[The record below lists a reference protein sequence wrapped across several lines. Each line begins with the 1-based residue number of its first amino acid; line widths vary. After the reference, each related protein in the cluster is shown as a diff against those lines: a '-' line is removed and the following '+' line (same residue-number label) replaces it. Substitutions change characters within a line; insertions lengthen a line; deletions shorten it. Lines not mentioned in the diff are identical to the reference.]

1 MKKVIKTK
9 SMHRMLCT
17 LLLLCAGVVSAM
29 ANTSTYYYRADVEAK
44 LTNGVTGGG
53 KVYVTTDPQSTPSY
67 TSTSDYTVG
76 QQDVVGDYGQRKFY
90 YYAQADD
97 GYIFSHWADN
107 RYNNNTHSPN
117 STDGT
122 PYFNTDRTFNGKK
135 NSRTQFNTYAI
146 FLKQNGV
153 IKVQTSDPS
162 KGSVAIDNLNNQYT
176 QTVTIS
182 AFPDTQNGVKF
193 LGWRKN
199 GTGDFVSTSASYTLI
214 ASAETE
220 GTYYAYFSEP
230 AEVVYCRIKNNK
242 TGNFLSLYGG
252 PDKRAG
258 NHQREVSGESR
269 NDGFKFDDCLQLI
282 SPEEAQGNP
291 ATVFKLQGSPAG
303 QGRTIGV
310 NLSAHGA
317 SYLNY
322 VKNDDAYELTI
333 TTSGSGISHIFA
345 PFTLDSDI
353 SAMNSYFCD
362 EGTGWLVMKTTDGLS
377 SDVLK
382 SSEWIV
388 YILDENTVEGAFGAN
403 TKAKYT
409 KEGKDGQ
416 QYYYTTMYTDFPY
429 QLKDG
434 VNAYYLV
441 FNSEFK
447 EITDR
452 AVFTQVE
459 GDVVPA
465 NLAVVLECPA
475 VQNSATSGTVV
486 NRLLPLPANTPS
498 NVNINDGDNYMRGY
512 ICLDGKKRE
521 NDKVHM
527 YVLSSKNDK
536 LGFYHST
543 ASYMTP
549 NKAYLLVPEGAEDQA
564 EQYAKNV
571 TFCFGM
577 PDESSE
583 NQETN
588 GIELSELMVDE
599 NDNTP
604 VYNLNGTIVAEG
616 KAAEKMLRPGVYVK
630 KGKKFVVK

>member
-1 MKKVIKTK
+1 MKKFIKTK
-9 SMHRMLCT
+9 SLHRMLCT

-44 LTNGVTGGG
+44 LTNGATGGG
-53 KVYVTTDPQSTPSY
+53 KVYVTTDPRSTPSY
-67 TSTSDYTVG
+67 TSASDYTQG
-76 QQDVVGDYGQRKFY
+76 DQDVVGDYGQRKFY
-90 YYAQADD
+90 YFAQADD
-97 GYIFSHWADN
+97 NFIFSHWADT
-107 RYNNNTHSPN
+107 RYNNPTHSPN

-122 PYFNTDRTFNGKK
+122 PFFSTDRTFNGKQ
-135 NSRTQFNTYAI
+135 NSRTRFYTYAI
-146 FLKQNGV
+146 FLKQDGV
-153 IKVQTSDPS
+153 IKVQSSDPS

-182 AFPDTQNGVKF
+182 AYPDTQNGVKF

-199 GTGDFVSTSASYTLI
+199 GTGEYVSTSASYTLT

-242 TGNFLSLYGG
+242 TGNFLSVYGG
-252 PDKRAG
+252 PDKIAG
-258 NHQREVSGESR
+258 NHQRKVSGETR
-269 NDGFKFDDCLQLI
+269 NDGFIFTNCLQMI

-322 VKNDDAYELTI
+322 VNNNDAYELTVS
-333 TTSGSGISHIFA
+333 TSGSGVSHIFA
-345 PFTLDSDI
+345 PFILDSDI

-377 SDVLK
+377 NDVLK
-382 SSEWIV
+382 SSEWTV

-403 TKAKYT
+403 TKAKFT
-409 KEGKDGQ
+409 KDGM
-416 QYYYTTMYTDFPY
+416 YYTTMYTDFPY
-429 QLKDG
+429 QLQDG

-441 FNSEFK
+441 FNSEFT

-452 AVFTQVE
+452 AVFKQVE

-465 NLAVVLECPA
+465 HLAVVLECPA

-498 NVNINDGDNYMRGY
+498 NVNINEGDNYMKGY

-521 NDKVHM
+521 NDKKRM

-543 ASYMTP
+543 ATYMTP
-549 NKAYLLVPEGAEDQA
+549 NKAYLLVPDVDQNVID
-564 EQYAKNV
+564 EYAKKV
-571 TFCFGM
+571 TFSFGEVE
-577 PDESSE
+577 DEEEGTVTKIQMSE
-583 NQETN
+583 DVVNEADGDIYDLLGRKVEN
-588 GIELSELMVDE
+588 PGRGIYIR
-599 NDNTP
+599 N
-604 VYNLNGTIVAEG
+604 
-616 KAAEKMLRPGVYVK
+616 K
-630 KGKKFVVK
+630 KKFVVK

>member
-1 MKKVIKTK
+1 MKRMIQTK
-9 SMHRMLCT
+9 QLHRMLCA

-29 ANTSTYYYRADVEAK
+29 ANTSTYYYRADVEAR
-44 LTNGVTGGG
+44 LTNGNTGGG
-53 KVYVTTDPQSTPSY
+53 KVYVTTNPQSTPSF
-67 TSTSDYTVG
+67 TSTSDYTEG
-76 QQDVVGDYGQRKFY
+76 QQDVVGDNGQRKFY
-90 YYAQADD
+90 YYAQPDN

-122 PYFNTDRTFNGKK
+122 PYFNTDRIFNGKK

-146 FLKQNGV
+146 FLKQDGV
-153 IKVQTSDPS
+153 IKVQSSDPS
-162 KGSVAIDNLNNQYT
+162 KGSVAISNVNNQYN
-176 QTVTIS
+176 QEVTIS
-182 AFPDTQNGVKF
+182 AYPDTQNGVKF

-199 GTGDFVSTSASYTLI
+199 GTGEYVSTSASYTLT

-242 TGNFLSLYGG
+242 TGNFLSIYGSS
-252 PDKRAG
+252 DKRAG
-258 NHQREVSGESR
+258 YHTRTVSGDTR
-269 NDGFKFDDCLQLI
+269 NDGFKFNDCLQMI

-322 VKNDDAYELTI
+322 VNNNDAYELTI
-333 TTSGSGISHIFA
+333 STSGSGVSHIFA

-377 SDVLK
+377 TDVLK

-403 TKAKYT
+403 AKAKYT

-429 QLKDG
+429 QLQDG

-441 FNSEFK
+441 FNSEFT

-475 VQNSATSGTVV
+475 VQNDAKSGTVV
-486 NRLLPLPANTPS
+486 NRLLPLPANTQS
-498 NVNINDGDNYMRGY
+498 NVSVNEGDNFIKGY
-512 ICLDGKKRE
+512 ICLDGKKRD
-521 NDKVHM
+521 NDKTNM
-527 YVLSSKNDK
+527 YVLSSKNGI
-536 LGFYHST
+536 LGFYHSNND
-543 ASYMTP
+543 YMSP
-549 NKAYLLVPEGAEDQA
+549 NKAYLLVPKGLEEEA
-564 EQYAKNV
+564 EQHAKTA
-571 TFCFGM
+571 TFCFGL
-577 PDESSE
+577 PEEEIEGVTTDIVLSDEIVNE
-583 NQETN
+583 IDDTIYDLQGRKVKNPTN
-588 GIELSELMVDE
+588 GIYIRD
-599 NDNTP
+599 
-604 VYNLNGTIVAEG
+604 
-616 KAAEKMLRPGVYVK
+616 
-630 KGKKFVVK
+630 GKKYIIK

>member
-1 MKKVIKTK
+1 MNRIMFKKYL
-9 SMHRMLCT
+9 HRMLCT

-29 ANTSTYYYRADVEAK
+29 ANTSTYYYRADVEAR
-44 LTNGVTGGG
+44 LTNGATGGG

-67 TSTSDYTVG
+67 TSYSDYTQG
-76 QQDVVGDYGQRKFY
+76 DQDVVGDYGQRKFY
-90 YYAQADD
+90 YFAQPDN
-97 GYIFSHWADN
+97 GYIFSHWADK
-107 RYNNNTHSPN
+107 RYDNTDHSPN

-122 PYFNTDRTFNGKK
+122 PYFSTDRTFDGKK
-135 NSRTQFNTYAI
+135 NNRTRFYTYAI
-146 FLKQNGV
+146 FLKQDGV
-153 IKVQTSDPS
+153 IKVQSSDPS
-162 KGSVAIDNLNNQYT
+162 KGSVAIDKLNNQYT
-176 QTVTIS
+176 QTVTIT

-199 GTGDFVSTSASYTLI
+199 GTGEFVSTSASYTLT

-322 VKNDDAYELTI
+322 VNNNDAYELTI

-403 TKAKYT
+403 TKAKF
-409 KEGKDGQ
+409 KKDGM
-416 QYYYTTMYTDFPY
+416 YYTTMYTDFPY

-452 AVFTQVE
+452 VMFTQVE

-465 NLAVVLECPA
+465 YLAVVLECPA

-486 NRLLPLPANTPS
+486 NRLLPLPANTQS
-498 NVNINDGDNYMRGY
+498 NVSVNEGDNIIKGY

-521 NDKVHM
+521 NDKKRM

-543 ASYMTP
+543 ATYMTP
-549 NKAYLLVPEGAEDQA
+549 NKAYLLVPEGAEEQA
-564 EQYAKNV
+564 EQHAKNV

-577 PDESSE
+577 PDEGSE

-604 VYNLNGTIVAEG
+604 VYNLNGTKVAEG
-616 KAAEKMLRPGVYVK
+616 KPHDMIDLYKKIQIGVYIYP
-630 KGKKFVVK
+630 FI

>member
-1 MKKVIKTK
+1 MKRMIQTK
-9 SMHRMLCT
+9 QLHRMLCT

-29 ANTSTYYYRADVEAK
+29 ANTSTYYYHADVEAK
-44 LTNGVTGGG
+44 LTNGATGGG
-53 KVYVTTDPQSTPSY
+53 KVYVTTDPRSTPSY
-67 TSTSDYTVG
+67 TSTSDYTEG
-76 QQDVVGDYGQRKFY
+76 QQSVVGDYGQRKFY
-90 YYAQADD
+90 YFAQPDND
-97 GYIFSHWADN
+97 YIFSHWADN

-122 PYFNTDRTFNGKK
+122 PFFSTDRTFNGSENK
-135 NSRTQFNTYAI
+135 RTKFSTYAI
-146 FLKQNGV
+146 FLKQDGV
-153 IKVQTSDPS
+153 IKVQSSDPS

-182 AFPDTQNGVKF
+182 AYPDTQNGVKF

-199 GTGDFVSTSASYTLI
+199 GTGEYVSTSASYTLT

-258 NHQREVSGESR
+258 NHQRKVSGNTR
-269 NDGFKFDDCLQLI
+269 NDGFIFTNCLQII

-291 ATVFKLQGSPAG
+291 STVFKLQGSPAG

-322 VKNDDAYELTI
+322 VNNNDAYELTI
-333 TTSGSGISHIFA
+333 STSGSGVSHIFA

-362 EGTGWLVMKTTDGLS
+362 EETGWLVMKTTDGLS
-377 SDVLK
+377 SDVLE
-382 SSEWIV
+382 SSEWTV
-388 YILDENTVEGAFGAN
+388 YILNENTVEGAFGAN
-403 TKAKYT
+403 AKAKYT

-441 FNSEFK
+441 FNSEFT

-475 VQNSATSGTVV
+475 VQNDAKSGTVV
-486 NRLLPLPANTPS
+486 NRLLPLPANTQS
-498 NVNINDGDNYMRGY
+498 NVSVNEGDNFIKGY
-512 ICLDGKKRE
+512 ICLDGKKRD
-521 NDKVHM
+521 NDKTNM
-527 YVLSSKNDK
+527 YVLSSKNGI
-536 LGFYHST
+536 LGFYHSNND
-543 ASYMTP
+543 YMSP
-549 NKAYLLVPEGAEDQA
+549 NKAYLLVPKGLEEEA
-564 EQYAKNV
+564 EQHAKTA
-571 TFCFGM
+571 TFCFGL
-577 PDESSE
+577 PEEEIEGVTTDIVLSDEIVNE
-583 NQETN
+583 TDDTIYDLQGRKVKNPTN
-588 GIELSELMVDE
+588 GIYIRD
-599 NDNTP
+599 
-604 VYNLNGTIVAEG
+604 
-616 KAAEKMLRPGVYVK
+616 
-630 KGKKFVVK
+630 GKKYVIK

>member
-1 MKKVIKTK
+1 MNRVIFTK
-9 SMHRMLCT
+9 NLHRMLCT
-17 LLLLCAGVVSAM
+17 LLLLCAGVGSTM
-29 ANTSTYYYRADVEAK
+29 ATSTYYYRADVEAK
-44 LTNGVTGGG
+44 LTDGTTGGG

-67 TSTSDYTVG
+67 TSTSDYTED
-76 QQDVVGDYGQRKFY
+76 QQDVVGDYGLRIFY

-97 GYIFSHWADN
+97 DYIFSHWADN
-107 RYNNNTHSPN
+107 SYDNNTHSPN

-146 FLKQNGV
+146 FLKQDGA

-162 KGSVAIDNLNNQYT
+162 KGSVAISNLNNQYG
-176 QTVTIS
+176 QDVTIT

-199 GTGDFVSTSASYTLI
+199 GTGEYVSTSASYTLT

-242 TGNFLSLYGG
+242 TGNFLSVYGSSNKKA
-252 PDKRAG
+252 DYHTRT
-258 NHQREVSGESR
+258 VSNRTR
-269 NDGFKFDDCLQLI
+269 NDGFKFNDCLQLI

-317 SYLNY
+317 SYKNY
-322 VKNDDAYELTI
+322 VNNNDAYELTI
-333 TTSGSGISHIFA
+333 TTSGSGVSHIFA
-345 PFTLDSDI
+345 PFTLDDDI
-353 SAMNSYFCD
+353 DAMNSYFCD

-377 SDVLK
+377 EDVLK
-382 SSEWIV
+382 SSEWTV

-409 KEGKDGQ
+409 KEGK
-416 QYYYTTMYTDFPY
+416 YYTTMYTDFPY
-429 QLKDG
+429 KLQDG

-441 FNSEFK
+441 FNSEFT
-447 EITDR
+447 EITDCV
-452 AVFTQVE
+452 VFTQVE

-465 NLAVVLECPA
+465 YLAVVLECPA

-486 NRLLPLPANTPS
+486 NRLLPLPANTQS
-498 NVNINDGDNYMRGY
+498 NVSINEGDNYIKGY

-521 NDKVHM
+521 NDKVRM

-543 ASYMTP
+543 ATYMTP
-549 NKAYLLVPEGAEDQA
+549 NKAYLLIPEGVEEQA
-564 EQYAKNV
+564 EARANNV
-571 TFCFGM
+571 TLSFGL
-577 PDESSE
+577 PEEDDEQGTTE
-583 NQETN
+583 
-588 GIELSELMVDE
+588 IILSEQMADYE
-599 NDNTP
+599 DAP
-604 VYNLNGTIVAEG
+604 VYDLQGRIVAVG
-616 KAAEKMLRPGVYVK
+616 KAAENLLRQGIYIK

>member
-1 MKKVIKTK
+1 MNRVIFTK
-9 SMHRMLCT
+9 NLHRMLCT

-29 ANTSTYYYRADVEAK
+29 ATSTYYYRADVEAK
-44 LTNGVTGGG
+44 LTNGTTGGG

-67 TSTSDYTVG
+67 TSTSDYTSDS
-76 QQDVVGDYGQRKFY
+76 QDVVGDYGQRKFY
-90 YYAQADD
+90 YFAQADD
-97 GYIFSHWADN
+97 DYIFSHWADT
-107 RYNNNTHSPN
+107 RYNNTTHSPN

-122 PYFNTDRTFNGKK
+122 PFFSTDRRFTSKDSNYPTRFY
-135 NSRTQFNTYAI
+135 TYAI
-146 FLKQNGV
+146 FLKQDGA

-162 KGSVAIDNLNNQYT
+162 KGSVAISNLNNQYG
-176 QTVTIS
+176 QDVTIT

-193 LGWRKN
+193 LGWKKN
-199 GTGDFVSTSASYTLI
+199 GTGDYVSTSASYTLT

-242 TGNFLSLYGG
+242 TGNFLGIYGSS
-252 PDKRAG
+252 DKTADYHTRTFKTS
-258 NHQREVSGESR
+258 SGSKTR
-269 NDGFKFDDCLQLI
+269 NDGFKFTNCLQLI

-322 VKNDDAYELTI
+322 VNNNDAYELTI
-333 TTSGSGISHIFA
+333 STSGSGVSHIFA

-362 EGTGWLVMKTTDGLS
+362 EGTGWLVMKTTDGLD

-382 SSEWIV
+382 SSEWTV

-403 TKAKYT
+403 TKAKF
-409 KEGKDGQ
+409 KKDGM
-416 QYYYTTMYTDFPY
+416 YYTTMYTDFPY
-429 QLKDG
+429 QLLDG

-441 FNSEFK
+441 FNSEFT

-452 AVFTQVE
+452 VMFTQVE

-486 NRLLPLPANTPS
+486 NRLLPLPANTQS
-498 NVNINDGDNYMRGY
+498 NVSVNEGDNFIKGY
-512 ICLDGKKRE
+512 ICLDGEKKE
-521 NDKVHM
+521 NDKVRM

-543 ASYMTP
+543 ATYMTP
-549 NKAYLLVPEGAEDQA
+549 NKAYLLVPEGAEEQA
-564 EQYAKNV
+564 EQHAKNV

-577 PDESSE
+577 PDEGSE

-599 NDNTP
+599 NDNMP
-604 VYNLNGTIVAEG
+604 VYNLNGTKVAEG

>member
-1 MKKVIKTK
+1 MFKKNLR
-9 SMHRMLCT
+9 RMLCT

-97 GYIFSHWADN
+97 GYIFSHWADD
-107 RYNNNTHSPN
+107 RYNNKTHSPN

-122 PYFNTDRTFNGKK
+122 PYFNTDRTFSSKYSNYPT
-135 NSRTQFNTYAI
+135 RFYTYAI
-146 FLKQNGV
+146 FLKQDGV
-153 IKVQTSDPS
+153 IKVQSSDPS
-162 KGSVAIDNLNNQYT
+162 KGSVAISNVENQYN
-176 QTVTIS
+176 QEVTIS

-230 AEVVYCRIKNNK
+230 AEVVYCRIQNNK
-242 TGNFLSLYGG
+242 TKNFLSIYGG

-258 NHQREVSGESR
+258 YHQRIVSGETR
-269 NDGFKFDDCLQLI
+269 NDGFKFNDCLQMI
-282 SPEEAQGNP
+282 SPEDAQGNP

-317 SYLNY
+317 SYKNY
-322 VKNDDAYELTI
+322 VNNNDAYELTI
-333 TTSGSGISHIFA
+333 STSGSGVSHIFA

-362 EGTGWLVMKTTDGLS
+362 EGTGWLVMKTTDGLGT
-377 SDVLK
+377 DVLK

-403 TKAKYT
+403 TKAKFT
-409 KEGKDGQ
+409 KDGM
-416 QYYYTTMYTDFPY
+416 YYTTMYTDFPY
-429 QLKDG
+429 QLLDG

-441 FNSEFK
+441 FNSEFT

-452 AVFTQVE
+452 VMFTQVE

-465 NLAVVLECPA
+465 YLAVVLECPA

-486 NRLLPLPANTPS
+486 NRLLPLPANTQS
-498 NVNINDGDNYMRGY
+498 NVSVNEGDNYIKGY
-512 ICLDGKKRE
+512 ICLDGKKTE
-521 NDKVHM
+521 NDKVRM

-543 ASYMTP
+543 ATYMTP
-549 NKAYLLVPEGAEDQA
+549 NKAYLLIPEGVEEQA
-564 EQYAKNV
+564 EARANNV
-571 TFCFGM
+571 TLSFGL
-577 PDESSE
+577 PEEDDEQGTTE
-583 NQETN
+583 
-588 GIELSELMVDE
+588 IILSEQMADYE
-599 NDNTP
+599 DAP
-604 VYNLNGTIVAEG
+604 VYDLQGRIVAVG
-616 KAAEKMLRPGVYVK
+616 KAAESLLRQGIYIK

>member
-1 MKKVIKTK
+1 M
-9 SMHRMLCT
+9 
-17 LLLLCAGVVSAM
+17 
-29 ANTSTYYYRADVEAK
+29 
-44 LTNGVTGGG
+44 
-53 KVYVTTDPQSTPSY
+53 YVTTDPQSTPSY
-67 TSTSDYTVG
+67 TSTSDFAEG
-76 QQDVVGDYGQRKFY
+76 QQSVVGDYGQRKFY
-90 YYAQADD
+90 YFAQPDND
-97 GYIFSHWADN
+97 YIFSHWADN
-107 RYNNNTHSPN
+107 TYNNNTHSPN

-122 PYFNTDRTFNGKK
+122 PFFSTDRTFNGSENK
-135 NSRTQFNTYAI
+135 RTKFSTYAI

-162 KGSVAIDNLNNQYT
+162 KGSVAIDKLNNQYT

-199 GTGDFVSTSASYTLI
+199 GTGEYVSTSASYTLT

-220 GTYYAYFSEP
+220 GTYYAYFSNP
-230 AEVVYCRIKNNK
+230 AEVLYCRIKNNK
-242 TGNFLSLYGG
+242 TGNFLSVYGSSN
-252 PDKRAG
+252 KRADY
-258 NHQREVSGESR
+258 HTRTVSNRTR
-269 NDGFKFDDCLQLI
+269 NDGFKFNDCLQLI

-322 VKNDDAYELTI
+322 VNNNDAYELTI
-333 TTSGSGISHIFA
+333 STSGSGVSHIFA

-362 EGTGWLVMKTTDGLS
+362 EETGWLVMKTTDGLS

-382 SSEWIV
+382 SSEWTV
-388 YILDENTVEGAFGAN
+388 YILNENTVEGAFGAN
-403 TKAKYT
+403 AKAKYT

-441 FNSEFK
+441 FNSEFT

-475 VQNSATSGTVV
+475 VQNDAKSGTVV
-486 NRLLPLPANTPS
+486 NRLLPLPANTQS
-498 NVNINDGDNYMRGY
+498 NVSVNEGDNFIKGY
-512 ICLDGKKRE
+512 ICLDGKKRD
-521 NDKVHM
+521 NDKTNM
-527 YVLSSKNDK
+527 YVLSSKNGI
-536 LGFYHST
+536 LGFYHSNND
-543 ASYMTP
+543 YMSP
-549 NKAYLLVPEGAEDQA
+549 NKAYLLVPKGLEEEA
-564 EQYAKNV
+564 EQHAKTA
-571 TFCFGM
+571 TFCFGL
-577 PDESSE
+577 PEEEIEGVTTDIVLSDEIVNE
-583 NQETN
+583 IDDTIYDLQGRKVKNPTN
-588 GIELSELMVDE
+588 GIYIRD
-599 NDNTP
+599 
-604 VYNLNGTIVAEG
+604 
-616 KAAEKMLRPGVYVK
+616 
-630 KGKKFVVK
+630 GKKYVIK

>member
-1 MKKVIKTK
+1 MKRMIQTK
-9 SMHRMLCT
+9 QLHRMLCT
-17 LLLLCAGVVSAM
+17 LLLLCAGVVPAM
-29 ANTSTYYYRADVEAK
+29 ATSTYYYHADVEAK
-44 LTNGVTGGG
+44 LTNGTTGGG

-67 TSTSDYTVG
+67 TSTSDYTSDS
-76 QQDVVGDYGQRKFY
+76 QDVVGDYGQRIFY

-97 GYIFSHWADN
+97 DYIFSHWADT
-107 RYNNNTHSPN
+107 RYNNTTHSPN

-122 PYFNTDRTFNGKK
+122 PFFSTDRRFTSK
-135 NSRTQFNTYAI
+135 NSNDPTKFSTYAI

-162 KGSVAIDNLNNQYT
+162 KGSVAIDKLNNQYT

-199 GTGDFVSTSASYTLI
+199 GTGEYVSTSASYTLT

-220 GTYYAYFSEP
+220 GTYYAYFSDP
-230 AEVVYCRIKNNK
+230 AEVLYCRIKNNK
-242 TGNFLSLYGG
+242 TGNFLSVYGSSN
-252 PDKRAG
+252 KRAG
-258 NHQREVSGESR
+258 YHTRTFKTSSGSRTR
-269 NDGFKFDDCLQLI
+269 NDGFDFKDCLQMI

-322 VKNDDAYELTI
+322 VKNDDDYELTI

-345 PFTLDSDI
+345 PFRLDESM
-353 SAMNSYFCD
+353 SPMNSYFCD
-362 EGTGWLVMKTTDGLS
+362 EETGWLVMKTTDGLS

-382 SSEWIV
+382 SSEWTV

-429 QLKDG
+429 KLKDG

-441 FNSEFK
+441 FNSEFT

-475 VQNSATSGTVV
+475 VQNDAKSGTVV
-486 NRLLPLPANTPS
+486 NRLLPLPANTQS
-498 NVNINDGDNYMRGY
+498 NVSVNEGDNFIKGY
-512 ICLDGKKRE
+512 ICLDGKKRD
-521 NDKVHM
+521 NDKTNM
-527 YVLSSKNDK
+527 YVLSSKNGI
-536 LGFYHST
+536 LGFYHSNND
-543 ASYMTP
+543 YMSP
-549 NKAYLLVPEGAEDQA
+549 NKAYLLVPKGLEEEA
-564 EQYAKNV
+564 EQHAKTA
-571 TFCFGM
+571 TFCFGL
-577 PDESSE
+577 PEEEIEGVTTDIVLSDEIVNE
-583 NQETN
+583 IDDTIYDLQGRKVKNPTN
-588 GIELSELMVDE
+588 GIYIRD
-599 NDNTP
+599 
-604 VYNLNGTIVAEG
+604 
-616 KAAEKMLRPGVYVK
+616 
-630 KGKKFVVK
+630 GKKYVIK

>member
-1 MKKVIKTK
+1 
-9 SMHRMLCT
+9 MLCT

-44 LTNGVTGGG
+44 LTNGATGGG

-67 TSTSDYTVG
+67 TSTSDFTEG
-76 QQDVVGDYGQRKFY
+76 QQSVVGDYGQRKFY
-90 YYAQADD
+90 YFAQPDN
-97 GYIFSHWADN
+97 GYIFSHWADT
-107 RYNNNTHSPN
+107 RYDNTTHSPN

-122 PYFNTDRTFNGKK
+122 PFFSTDRTFSSEYSNYPK
-135 NSRTQFNTYAI
+135 RFYTYAI
-146 FLKQNGV
+146 FLKQDGV
-153 IKVQTSDPS
+153 IKVQSSDPS
-162 KGSVAIDNLNNQYT
+162 KGSVAISNVNNQYD
-176 QTVTIS
+176 QEVTIS

-199 GTGDFVSTSASYTLI
+199 GTGEGDYVSTSASYTLT

-220 GTYYAYFSEP
+220 GTYYAYFSNP

-258 NHQREVSGESR
+258 NHQREAR
-269 NDGFKFDDCLQLI
+269 NDGFIFNDCLQLI

-317 SYLNY
+317 SYKNY
-322 VKNDDAYELTI
+322 VNNNDAYELTI

-345 PFTLDSDI
+345 PFILDSGI

-362 EGTGWLVMKTTDGLS
+362 EETGWLVMKTTDGLS

-382 SSEWIV
+382 SSEWTV

-409 KEGKDGQ
+409 KEGKDGK

-429 QLKDG
+429 RLKDG

-441 FNSEFK
+441 FNSEFT

-465 NLAVVLECPA
+465 YLAVVLECPA
-475 VQNSATSGTVV
+475 VQNDAKSGTVV
-486 NRLLPLPANTPS
+486 NRLLPLPANTQS
-498 NVNINDGDNYMRGY
+498 NVSVNEGDNFIKGY
-512 ICLDGKKRE
+512 ICLDGKKRD
-521 NDKVHM
+521 NDKTNM
-527 YVLSSKNDK
+527 YVLSSKNGI
-536 LGFYHST
+536 LGFYHSNND
-543 ASYMTP
+543 YMSP
-549 NKAYLLVPEGAEDQA
+549 NKAYLLVPKGLEEEA
-564 EQYAKNV
+564 EQHAKTA
-571 TFCFGM
+571 TFCFGL
-577 PDESSE
+577 PEEEIEGVTTDIVLSE
-583 NQETN
+583 EIVNERDDTIYDLQGRKVKNPTN
-588 GIELSELMVDE
+588 GIYIRD
-599 NDNTP
+599 
-604 VYNLNGTIVAEG
+604 
-616 KAAEKMLRPGVYVK
+616 
-630 KGKKFVVK
+630 GKKYIIK